1 MALMVASELW
11 RTLIDIENQL
21 GWSPADEP
29 SDIPKARAMAH
40 HILTRAMT
48 KRNVAV
54 ADLRLAIAYAKTKQ
68 LMIESPLQL
77 LSFIDKARQMA
88 TTEATTTSLEQ
99 RVRDAI
105 TWELDHA
112 EEDSNDNNGNAD
124 QWYMRLVRAGGPA
137 RAGLLQ
143 EWRDAGRGDPTD

>member
-1 MALMVASELW
+1 VALMVASDLW

-21 GWSPADEP
+21 GWSPADNP
-29 SDIPKARAMAH
+29 SEIPKARAVAH

-54 ADLRLAIAYAKTKQ
+54 ADLRLAIAYAKAKQ

-88 TTEATTTSLEQ
+88 TSETTTTNLEQ
-99 RVRDAI
+99 RIREAI
-105 TWELDHA
+105 NWELNHA
-112 EEDSNDNNGNAD
+112 EEDSNDDGDTD
-124 QWYMRLVRAGGPA
+124 QWYMRLVRAAGPA

-143 EWRDAGRGDPTD
+143 EWRDAGRGDPAD

>member
-1 MALMVASELW
+1 MVASELW

-29 SDIPKARAMAH
+29 SEIPKARAVAH

-54 ADLRLAIAYAKTKQ
+54 ADLRLAIAYAKAKQ

-88 TTEATTTSLEQ
+88 PTTEAAATSLEQ
-99 RVRDAI
+99 RIREAI
-105 TWELDHA
+105 TWELNHA
-112 EEDSNDNNGNAD
+112 EEDSDDVD
-124 QWYMRLVRAGGPA
+124 QWYMRLVRATGPT

-143 EWRDAGRGDPTD
+143 EWRDAGRGDPAD